1 MDRIIELTQE
11 LKDELDKLP
20 LFQEYKSLKKE
31 IDESSEIKALKKE
44 IVRAKNENRLDDHKA
59 FLKEYDNHPL
69 VANFKIIEEDVKN
82 YLKQISE
89 ILNKK

>member
-1 MDRIIELTQE
+1 MDKIIELTNE
-11 LKDELDKLP
+11 LKSKLDKLP

-31 IDESSEIKALKKE
+31 VEESTELKKLKKD
-44 IVRAKNENRLDDHKA
+44 IVRAKNENRLDDHKM
-59 FLKEYDNHPL
+59 LLEKYNTHPL
-69 VANFKIIEEDVKN
+69 VTNFNIIEEEVKN

>member
-31 IDESSEIKALKKE
+31 IEESSEIKALKKE

-59 FLKEYDNHPL
+59 LLKEYDNHPL
-69 VANFKIIEEDVKN
+69 VANFNIIEEEVKN

>member
-1 MDRIIELTQE
+1 MDRIIDLSQE

-20 LFQEYKSLKKE
+20 LFQEYKILKKE
-31 IDESSEIKALKKE
+31 LDESSEIKTLKKE
-44 IVRAKNENRLDDHKA
+44 IVRAKNENRIDDHKA
-59 FLKEYDNHPL
+59 LLKEYDNHPL
-69 VANFKIIEEDVKN
+69 VVNFNTIEEEVKN

>member
-1 MDRIIELTQE
+1 MDKIIELTNE
-11 LKDELDKLP
+11 LKSELDKLP

-31 IDESSEIKALKKE
+31 VEESDELKKLKKE
-44 IVRAKNENRLDDHKA
+44 IVRAKNENRSDDHK
-59 FLKEYDNHPL
+59 LLLEKYNTHPL
-69 VANFKIIEEDVKN
+69 VTNFNMIEEEVKN